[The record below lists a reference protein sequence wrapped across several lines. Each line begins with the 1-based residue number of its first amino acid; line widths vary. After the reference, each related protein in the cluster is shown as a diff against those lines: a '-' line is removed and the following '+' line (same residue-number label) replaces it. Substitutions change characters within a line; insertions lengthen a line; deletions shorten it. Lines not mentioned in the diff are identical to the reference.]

1 MHLLMPATIALQLQ
15 GVSKQRQD
23 FLSAQTMHCY
33 TFSDSVCSDVEN
45 FRGADVADIC
55 ADKNSQ
61 YACMYPVISGMLQLT
76 HTPTMSVR

>member
-1 MHLLMPATIALQLQ
+1 
-15 GVSKQRQD
+15 
-23 FLSAQTMHCY
+23 MHCY

-55 ADKNSQ
+55 ADKDSQ